1 MLNFDFPR
9 LAAIGLTPA
18 LLQQALVLAGDQDR
32 QLARVCRVQRDCV
45 WAHDGETEWQAQAL
59 PQVHREL
66 AVGDWA
72 LCQPQS
78 GGPWRLTERLEPF
91 NQLARFNDEG
101 ARQVYASNVDTALL
115 VMGLDGDYNPRRLE
129 RYLGLAAAA
138 AGAAP
143 VVVLSK
149 ADLCADAADRVA
161 ELEHRLRPAPPIL
174 ALNGNDPACREALQ
188 PWLGAGQTLVLLG
201 SSGAGKSTL
210 SNALLGAATQ
220 AVGQVRDD
228 DSRGRHTTT
237 SRTLL
242 SCPDGACIIDTP
254 GVRGLQALL
263 DEQALAGS
271 FADIAALASDCRFRD
286 CRHREEP
293 GCAVRAGVDPDRLRN
308 YHKLLREAQ
317 RLEQTPLQRQQQR
330 GEWKARN
337 KAARRR

>member
-9 LAAIGLTPA
+9 LAAIGLTPQ

-32 QLARVCRVQRDCV
+32 QLVRVCRVQRDCV
-45 WAHDGETEWQAQAL
+45 WGHDGESEWPAQAL
-59 PQVHREL
+59 PHAHVEL

-72 LCQPQS
+72 LCQPQAE
-78 GGPWRLTERLEPF
+78 GPWRLIDRLEPF

-129 RYLGLAAAA
+129 RYLGLAAS
-138 AGAAP
+138 AGVAP

-149 ADLCADAADRVA
+149 ADLCADTADRVA
-161 ELEHRLRPAPPIL
+161 ELERRLRPAPPIL
-174 ALNGNDPACREALQ
+174 ALNGNDPSCREALA

-210 SNALLGAATQ
+210 SNALLGEATQ
-220 AVGQVRDD
+220 IVGEVRED

-237 SRTLL
+237 ARTLL
-242 SCPDGACIIDTP
+242 PCPGGACIIDTP
-254 GVRGLQALL
+254 GVRGLQAPL

-271 FADIAALASDCRFRD
+271 FADIAELAGRCQFRD
-286 CRHREEP
+286 CRHQEEP
-293 GCAVRAGVDPDRLRN
+293 GCAVRAGVDADRLRN
-308 YHKLLREAQ
+308 YHKLLRETR
-317 RLEQTPLQRQQQR
+317 RLEQSPLQRQQQR
-330 GEWKARN
+330 REWKARS